1 MRRKASRLNEAR
13 RFHLLMSLTTR
24 CEEVDNKL
32 DNAFQIFSADR
43 KSACRAVKP
52 PPGSNEVAVGRL
64 PVKVSSKRPKG
75 FRQLFSTVTPSS
87 LCFHQDAEEP
97 VKDPVGKRLVNPR
110 GAEVGRDVQDRRFQ
124 RQLKHRRLQGSAESS
139 LEAPHPKG
147 SSRHP
152 RTRRRLSP
160 GEPISAFN
168 CPLSQEAFPDFQAKG
183 IEWQPWA
190 FFVLLSAGRREY
202 CGRQDKHLG
211 DVARRTRK
219 DGEPKGAQPSAREGR
234 RAGVTSPG
242 VTVCVSSAA
251 EHLDGGRVSPASRL
265 SQRFIRSSS
274 RSRGGIGSEQL
285 HGARLTELVLHCVTL
300 IRKLTWF
307 EGTCDSYLCVR
318 LP

>member
-24 CEEVDNKL
+24 CAEVDNKI
-32 DNAFQIFSADR
+32 DNAVQIFSADR

-52 PPGSNEVAVGRL
+52 PPGSNEGAIRGIRDSIEDGSRRGLRFFVAVGRL
-64 PVKVSSKRPKG
+64 PVKGAFSRIRKRATTAGDGRHLKEEKG
-75 FRQLFSTVTPSS
+75 GESQFRIPF
-87 LCFHQDAEEP
+87 
-97 VKDPVGKRLVNPR
+97 VG
-110 GAEVGRDVQDRRFQ
+110 G
-124 RQLKHRRLQGSAESS
+124 
-139 LEAPHPKG
+139 
-147 SSRHP
+147 
-152 RTRRRLSP
+152 RRRLT
-160 GEPISAFN
+160 
-168 CPLSQEAFPDFQAKG
+168 EACKIANSKT
-183 IEWQPWA
+183 EA
-190 FFVLLSAGRREY
+190 RERAAGRREY

-242 VTVCVSSAA
+242 VTVWVSSAA

-265 SQRFIRSSS
+265 SQRFLRSSS

-300 IRKLTWF
+300 IRKLTWL
-307 EGTCDSYLCVR
+307 EGTCDSYLCMR

>member
-1 MRRKASRLNEAR
+1 
-13 RFHLLMSLTTR
+13 MSLTTR
-24 CEEVDNKL
+24 CAEVDNKL
-32 DNAFQIFSADR
+32 DNAVQIFSSDR

-52 PPGSNEVAVGRL
+52 PPGSNEVVVGRL

-87 LCFHQDAEEP
+87 LCFHQGSAAAAETVPRVRRKRESRRKDDFLRGAEEP

-110 GAEVGRDVQDRRFQ
+110 GAEVGRDVQDRGFQ

-168 CPLSQEAFPDFQAKG
+168 SPLGQEAFPNFQAKG

-202 CGRQDKHLG
+202 CGRQNKHLG

-219 DGEPKGAQPSAREGR
+219 GGEPKGAQPSAREGR

-242 VTVCVSSAA
+242 VTVWVSSAA

-285 HGARLTELVLHCVTL
+285 HGARKEL
-300 IRKLTWF
+300 
-307 EGTCDSYLCVR
+307 E
-318 LP
+318 